1 MDDSMDIALQSLQ
14 YLTLGLIPGGLYGE
28 DDFPPLWF
36 SGLETTEEGGSE
48 SHESESQK
56 RKRDYEDIKRRFYH
70 ESNRTE

>member
-14 YLTLGLIPGGLYGE
+14 YLTLGLIPGLYGE
-28 DDFPPLWF
+28 DDFPPLRF

>member
-1 MDDSMDIALQSLQ
+1 MDIALQSLQ

-28 DDFPPLWF
+28 DDFPPLRF

-56 RKRDYEDIKRRFYH
+56 KK
-70 ESNRTE
+70 T

>member
-1 MDDSMDIALQSLQ
+1 MNNSVNNLLQDML
-14 YLTLGLIPGGLYGE
+14 LGIIPGELYDG
-28 DDFPPLWF
+28 DDFLPLRF

-48 SHESESQK
+48 SHESESLK

>member
-1 MDDSMDIALQSLQ
+1 MDIALQSLQ
-14 YLTLGLIPGGLYGE
+14 YLTLGLIPGGFYDE
-28 DDFPPLWF
+28 DDFMPLWP

-48 SHESESQK
+48 SRESESQK

>member
-1 MDDSMDIALQSLQ
+1 MDIALQSLQ
-14 YLTLGLIPGGLYGE
+14 YLTLGLIPGLYGE
-28 DDFPPLWF
+28 DDFLPLRF

-48 SHESESQK
+48 SHESELQK

>member
-1 MDDSMDIALQSLQ
+1 MYNSMNNLLQDML
-14 YLTLGLIPGGLYGE
+14 LGIIPGELYGE
-28 DDFPPLWF
+28 DDFPPLRF

>member
-1 MDDSMDIALQSLQ
+1 MNNLLQDML
-14 YLTLGLIPGGLYGE
+14 LGIIPGELYDG
-28 DDFPPLWF
+28 DDFLPLRF

-48 SHESESQK
+48 PHESESLK

>member
-1 MDDSMDIALQSLQ
+1 MNNLLQDML
-14 YLTLGLIPGGLYGE
+14 LGIIPGELYGE
-28 DDFPPLWF
+28 GDFPPLRF

-48 SHESESQK
+48 SHESESLK

>member
-1 MDDSMDIALQSLQ
+1 MNNSMNNLLQDML
-14 YLTLGLIPGGLYGE
+14 LGIIPGELYDE
-28 DDFPPLWF
+28 DDFLPQRF
-36 SGLETTEEGGSE
+36 SGLETTEEDESD

>member
-1 MDDSMDIALQSLQ
+1 MNNLLQDML
-14 YLTLGLIPGGLYGE
+14 LGIIPGGLYSE
-28 DDFPPLWF
+28 DDFLPLRF

-70 ESNRTE
+70 ESNRIE

>member
-1 MDDSMDIALQSLQ
+1 MNNLLQDML
-14 YLTLGLIPGGLYGE
+14 LGIIPGDLYGE
-28 DDFPPLWF
+28 NDFPPLRF

-48 SHESESQK
+48 SHESESLK

>member
-1 MDDSMDIALQSLQ
+1 MDDFMDIALQSLQ
-14 YLTLGLIPGGLYGE
+14 YLTLGLIPGGFYDA
-28 DDFPPLWF
+28 DDFMPLRF

-48 SHESESQK
+48 SRESESQK

>member
-14 YLTLGLIPGGLYGE
+14 YLSLGLIPGGFYGA
-28 DDFPPLWF
+28 DDFMPLGR
-36 SGLETTEEGGSE
+36 SKVKATEEDESG
-48 SHESESQK
+48 SHESESLK

>member
-1 MDDSMDIALQSLQ
+1 ML
-14 YLTLGLIPGGLYGE
+14 LGIIPGELYGE
-28 DDFPPLWF
+28 DDFPPLRF
-36 SGLETTEEGGSE
+36 SGLETTEEGGSESHESE

>member
-1 MDDSMDIALQSLQ
+1 MNNSMNNLLQDML
-14 YLTLGLIPGGLYGE
+14 LGIIPGELYGE
-28 DDFPPLWF
+28 DDFLPLRF

-56 RKRDYEDIKRRFYH
+56 RKRDYEDIKRKFYH

>member
-1 MDDSMDIALQSLQ
+1 MNNSMNNLLQDML
-14 YLTLGLIPGGLYGE
+14 LGIIPGELYDG
-28 DDFPPLWF
+28 DDFLPLRF

-48 SHESESQK
+48 SHESESLK

>member
-1 MDDSMDIALQSLQ
+1 MNNSMNNLLQDML
-14 YLTLGLIPGGLYGE
+14 LGIIPGELYDG
-28 DDFPPLWF
+28 DDFLPLRF

-48 SHESESQK
+48 PHESESLK

>member
-1 MDDSMDIALQSLQ
+1 ML
-14 YLTLGLIPGGLYGE
+14 LGIIPGELYDG
-28 DDFPPLWF
+28 DDFLPLRF